1 MTIFMKLITPYPNTN
16 KYLYKDFYYWENSF
30 NNSNTLFDGHFNNY
44 KITIHSKIIYTGFL
58 NSEKDILEHGFSVY
72 PSTYSLLGFIQNI
85 FLSTAFFTWFDTNYM
100 DFCIPMDTFYNVIT
114 EVNNNN
120 LINSNGIDLFKKSYE
135 FLENLW
141 VLDENTIMDKLYK
154 FCNSFNCDWNN
165 DPYKKLFIKI
175 FNSPEEIYPFIIE
188 TIGWDCEEF
197 IEEEISMSTE
207 TFKNTCDNVF
217 SQPFINEKFID
228 ILNINMPILF

>member
-1 MTIFMKLITPYPNTN
+1 
-16 KYLYKDFYYWENSF
+16 
-30 NNSNTLFDGHFNNY
+30 
-44 KITIHSKIIYTGFL
+44 
-58 NSEKDILEHGFSVY
+58 
-72 PSTYSLLGFIQNI
+72 
-85 FLSTAFFTWFDTNYM
+85 M

-141 VLDENTIMDKLYK
+141 ILDENTIMDKLYK

>member
-1 MTIFMKLITPYPNTN
+1 M
-16 KYLYKDFYYWENSF
+16 E
-30 NNSNTLFDGHFNNY
+30 
-44 KITIHSKIIYTGFL
+44 KINIHSKIIYTGFL

-141 VLDENTIMDKLYK
+141 ILDENTIMDKLYK
-154 FCNSFNCDWNN
+154 FCNSFN
-165 DPYKKLFIKI
+165 
-175 FNSPEEIYPFIIE
+175 FNSPEEIYPFVIE

-197 IEEEISMSTE
+197 IEEEISMSKE

>member
-1 MTIFMKLITPYPNTN
+1 M
-16 KYLYKDFYYWENSF
+16 E
-30 NNSNTLFDGHFNNY
+30 
-44 KITIHSKIIYTGFL
+44 KINIHSKIIYTGFL

-100 DFCIPMDTFYNVIT
+100 DFCIPMDTFYNVMT

-141 VLDENTIMDKLYK
+141 ILDENTIMDKLYK

-228 ILNINMPILF
+228 ILNINIPILF